1 MNKIIPSPLALLKN
15 LFNFSSKPE
24 AIRYALIR
32 SSFLNLLARG
42 FGYLKHLS
50 IAILLGFSSQTDAV
64 FMSLSLLGVFLI
76 FADVFDSIGV
86 PNLVS
91 ARLKGEEEFKSLAGL
106 LFSFTLI
113 LALVMLVLSI
123 LLYPLLKYI
132 PIGFTIEATNYLTT
146 SYFLFLPYLF
156 FNFIFHHFGAVLRS
170 LRRFTDYFVGEF
182 IFSFFSFVLIAIGLY
197 LFRDFKVIPLSF
209 SISQILATLYLL
221 MRGKDF
227 LHLKFYINDEVR
239 LILKHFFYL
248 SALYGVF
255 HLYILVDKAFASLTG
270 EKGVSALTYGLMVAT
285 APRGIVKLEHMAITA
300 LSEVKAEIAKVNSF
314 IKHSI
319 LISFPFMLIF
329 FLFAEP
335 IVSLLFGHGRFTQTD
350 AQFTAIAT
358 MYYALSLPFMFI
370 WPILYRSFQVLNW
383 LKPVFFIA
391 LCGILAN
398 ALFNYLF
405 VVVYTLGIKGICL
418 ATFFAYLVLCLISYA
433 ILYFSASEIRTNQ

>member
-1 MNKIIPSPLALLKN
+1 
-15 LFNFSSKPE
+15 
-24 AIRYALIR
+24 
-32 SSFLNLLARG
+32 
-42 FGYLKHLS
+42 
-50 IAILLGFSSQTDAV
+50 
-64 FMSLSLLGVFLI
+64 
-76 FADVFDSIGV
+76 
-86 PNLVS
+86 
-91 ARLKGEEEFKSLAGL
+91 
-106 LFSFTLI
+106 
-113 LALVMLVLSI
+113 
-123 LLYPLLKYI
+123 
-132 PIGFTIEATNYLTT
+132 
-146 SYFLFLPYLF
+146 
-156 FNFIFHHFGAVLRS
+156 VLRS

-221 MRGKDF
+221 MRGKEF

-255 HLYILVDKAFASLTG
+255 HLYILVDRAFASLTG

-335 IVSLLFGHGRFTQTD
+335 IVNLLFGHGRFTQTD
-350 AQFTAIAT
+350 AQLTAIAT

-418 ATFFAYLVLCLISYA
+418 GTFFAYLVLCLISYA